1 MPLYDRVD
9 LLCQAILA
17 QGREEAEKIL
27 QQAKSD
33 ADRLEAAEKSR
44 EQEALE
50 RTRREVQAQAHHDAR
65 NLVDRASLESKRGVA
80 EAKEAIIARVFEL
93 GRARLLAFRDSPP
106 YRAWL
111 RDMLRQ
117 AVRELGGGNCR
128 LVAHAEDAAH
138 FTAELMDEVSRE
150 TGVALEVETAG
161 QAPPGGF
168 MALSADG
175 RLRYDVKF
183 DGILERRRASLRTE
197 LARLLW
203 QEKALPEPCS

>member
-27 QQAKSD
+27 QQAKSE
-33 ADRLEAAEKSR
+33 ADRLEAAEKGR
-44 EQEALE
+44 EQEVLA
-50 RTRREVQAQAHHDAR
+50 RTKREVQAQAHHDAR

-80 EAKEAIIARVFEL
+80 EAKEALIARVFEL

-111 RDMLRQ
+111 KDMLRQ
-117 AVRELGGGNCR
+117 AMRELGGGNCR
-128 LVAHAEDAAH
+128 LVAHPEDAARL
-138 FTAELMDEVSRE
+138 TVDLLEEVSRE
-150 TGVALEVETAG
+150 AGVALEVDTTG
-161 QAPPGGF
+161 QAPAGGF

-175 RLRYDVKF
+175 RLRYDVTF
-183 DGILERRRASLRTE
+183 DGILERRRDSLRTE
-197 LARLLW
+197 LAQLFW
-203 QEKALPEPCS
+203 QP